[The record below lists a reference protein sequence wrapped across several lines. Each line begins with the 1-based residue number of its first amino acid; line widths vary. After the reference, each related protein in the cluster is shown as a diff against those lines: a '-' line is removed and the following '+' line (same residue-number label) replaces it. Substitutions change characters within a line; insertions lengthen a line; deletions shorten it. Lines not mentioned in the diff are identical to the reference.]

1 MIGAEEGK
9 TLTELPHA
17 ATLAPACAP
26 LPHQRANRA
35 HTLVGD
41 GVGRRVGLLV
51 GEKKGSVGLG
61 EGRSRGRG
69 VGLALGPRV
78 GVTGA
83 VGRL

>member
-1 MIGAEEGK
+1 M
-9 TLTELPHA
+9 
-17 ATLAPACAP
+17 
-26 LPHQRANRA
+26 
-35 HTLVGD
+35 GD

>member
-1 MIGAEEGK
+1 M
-9 TLTELPHA
+9 TELPHA

-26 LPHQRANRA
+26 LPHQRANRAHRA